1 MIRTITLTICTAL
14 TLVACSEDTE
24 QAINNQGAKA
34 TSNIDPKTVSLLANP
49 QTGRWYS
56 PEQVDKGKQNFAQ
69 YCAGCHGVTAESTP
83 NWRTTDANGNYP
95 PPPLNGTAHA
105 WHHPLA
111 VLDMVIRDGGV
122 PLGGVMPAWGQVLN
136 TEQRLELIASF
147 QSYWPDK
154 TYDLWLERELSSR
167 EE

>member
-1 MIRTITLTICTAL
+1 MRTISLTLTAAL

-24 QAINNQGAKA
+24 QAINNQGVKA
-34 TSNIDPKTVSLLANP
+34 TSSIDPKTVSLLANP

-56 PEQVDKGKQNFAQ
+56 PAQVDNGKRNFAQ
-69 YCAGCHGVTAESTP
+69 YCAGCHGQKAESIP
-83 NWRTTDANGNYP
+83 NWKTTDANGNYP

-154 TYDLWLERELSSR
+154 TYELWLERELSSR